1 MVHGERS
8 QVFQIDEDLSVQ
20 LLNSVVAKGQKPQL
34 GLTIKGVRGDNVD
47 LVMLQIQHLKSQLSI
62 KIGFKNESL
71 K

>member
-20 LLNSVVAKGQKPQL
+20 LLNSVVAEGQKPQP

-47 LVMLQIQHLKSQLSI
+47 LVMLQIQHLKSELAI
-62 KIGFKNESL
+62 KDWV
-71 K
+71 